1 MAVFLSTKMSRNYF
15 DRVWYEPS
23 RMADM
28 GVTPTSRYIRST
40 HPRMVSISASDGSGN
55 SNFQTAPEKRKS
67 GNALVSCYG
76 LV

>member
-1 MAVFLSTKMSRNYF
+1 MRGSDFLLQAGGQGP
-15 DRVWYEPS
+15 YEPS

-28 GVTPTSRYIRST
+28 GVTHTSRYIRST
-40 HPRMVSISASDGSGN
+40 HPRMASISASDGSGN

-67 GNALVSCYG
+67 GNVLVSCYG